1 MRLHLHTSSVFAIA
15 LAVSLPASAQ
25 AGKSPHHA
33 IVQTQ
38 FSAEDKGV
46 KSPVTIPPEVMVIL
60 REDDMV
66 KNQMENEEPRP
77 AELPQSWFS
86 ASKIRLGPTRADG
99 LIVQA
104 TGPLVGANV
113 VVFWIFIPSQD
124 GWKLALMTPAHDLIV
139 SQTRFNGYR
148 NLEADAMT
156 CCTITTARF
165 RFDGREYKR
174 YFSKTEDIK

>member
-1 MRLHLHTSSVFAIA
+1 MAIA
-15 LAVSLPASAQ
+15 VALPASAR
-25 AGKSPHHA
+25 AGKSPHHS

-38 FSAEDKGV
+38 FSAEDEGV
-46 KSPVTIPPEVMVIL
+46 KSPVTIPPEVMAIL
-60 REDDMV
+60 GEDDMV
-66 KNQMENEEPRP
+66 KEQMKNEKSRP

-86 ASKIRLGPTRADG
+86 ASKIRLAPTTADG

-104 TGPLVGANV
+104 TGPLVGGNV
-113 VVFWIFIPSQD
+113 VVFWVFIQSQN
-124 GWKLALMTPAHDLIV
+124 GWRLALMIPAHNLIV
-139 SQTRFNGYR
+139 TQTRFNRYR

-165 RFDGREYKR
+165 RFDGREYRR

>member
-1 MRLHLHTSSVFAIA
+1 MTSVFIVAIA
-15 LAVSLPASAQ
+15 LALPITAQ
-25 AGKSPHHA
+25 APRSPHHA
-33 IVQTQ
+33 TVQTH
-38 FSAEDKGV
+38 FSAEDESV

-66 KNQMENEEPRP
+66 KDQMEDEELRS

-104 TGPLVGANV
+104 NGPLVGGNI
-113 VVFWIFIPSQD
+113 VVFWIFIQSQD
-124 GWKLALMTPAHDLIV
+124 GWKLALMIPAHDLIV
-139 SQTRFNGYR
+139 TQTRFNGHR

-156 CCTITTARF
+156 CCTITTVRF
-165 RFDGREYKR
+165 RFNGREYKR